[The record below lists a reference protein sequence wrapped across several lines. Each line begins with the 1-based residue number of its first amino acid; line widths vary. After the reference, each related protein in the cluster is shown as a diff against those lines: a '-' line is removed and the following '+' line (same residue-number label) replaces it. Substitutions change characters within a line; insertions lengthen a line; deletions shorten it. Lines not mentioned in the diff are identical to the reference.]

1 MVMKTNP
8 HTVRANTGNSV
19 KNESIAY
26 LNGLLSI
33 YVEIASLDGSPVT
46 ENIIANTIS
55 AAAIP
60 NKMTMQSNA
69 RLCSLLLLKCL
80 KDCLMVSSVP
90 SSSRE
95 SSGTTYM
102 VDITSIT
109 RPTINAAT
117 SNRTSRPLNAE
128 RKMPLITDKIMNATM
143 NPTKTRNSSKLT
155 RKNLIPFLLAFL
167 KPAARSVLPLLTSWP
182 ISPNVQPYIK

>member
-1 MVMKTNP
+1 MVTKTKL
-8 HTVRANTGNSV
+8 HTVRANTGNSI
-19 KNESIAY
+19 KNESIEY
-26 LNGLLSI
+26 LNGLLISM

-46 ENIIANTIS
+46 ENLIANIIS

-95 SSGTTYM
+95 SSGTTYI

-109 RPTINAAT
+109 MLTINAAT
-117 SNRTSRPLNAE
+117 SNKTSRPLNNEGKMLPIADKILKTPIKRMKE
-128 RKMPLITDKIMNATM
+128 RKSGRGSRRKPL
-143 NPTKTRNSSKLT
+143 R
-155 RKNLIPFLLAFL
+155 FFFQ
-167 KPAARSVLPLLTSWP
+167 PAAVSG
-182 ISPNVQPYIK
+182 

>member
-1 MVMKTNP
+1 MKTNP

-90 SSSRE
+90 SSSR
-95 SSGTTYM
+95 
-102 VDITSIT
+102 
-109 RPTINAAT
+109 AAEQHIWWT
-117 SNRTSRPLNAE
+117 
-128 RKMPLITDKIMNATM
+128 
-143 NPTKTRNSSKLT
+143 
-155 RKNLIPFLLAFL
+155 
-167 KPAARSVLPLLTSWP
+167 LP
-182 ISPNVQPYIK
+182 V